1 MQISPNNFI
10 PTQNNLNNI
19 NQEQLSKQLKD
30 YQVEPQKPSNNSNTN
45 IIDPTTYKKKSM
57 EAIEKT
63 VAKLDEEFKQH
74 LKEMEQTKTAMLT
87 SYNEFNSFK
96 EEQANLNPSLDLK
109 DLDLYQEEDGTLKLS
124 SSKLNSE
131 QLALLELKINDNET
145 LKQAMTDL
153 HRGVAL
159 ATNLARTSEEGLKQD
174 DFVKVN
180 AQDFVGT
187 LRLND
192 LITSYTS
199 KVEEKDIADNMNT
212 TEERIKKVSTLLM
225 SGFLTQSV
233 MPKVNILV

>member
-180 AQDFVGT
+180 AQDFAGT